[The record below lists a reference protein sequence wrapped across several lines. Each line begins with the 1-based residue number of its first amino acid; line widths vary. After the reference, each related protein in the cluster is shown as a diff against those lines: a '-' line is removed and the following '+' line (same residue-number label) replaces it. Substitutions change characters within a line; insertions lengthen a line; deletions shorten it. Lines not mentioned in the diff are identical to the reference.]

1 LARFVQTVP
10 LLQPLFVLC
19 ESQFLRECPNP
30 FIKYLA
36 KVSCKYLYL
45 LSKSGVDW
53 IAFKKINE
61 MVQEVEIVGANHDLG
76 PLCGYSVLDCKRH
89 LHPPKALCMVIGL
102 LNTELNYGLLETENH
117 ACSFHGAA
125 FRLEDRQY
133 ARSETQAGHGGIAC
147 RAVDFS

>member
-1 LARFVQTVP
+1 MTMLGLCKTVSP
-10 LLQPLFVLC
+10 PKFLFFLW
-19 ESQFLRECPNP
+19 ESQFLRECPELS
-30 FIKYLA
+30 IKYLA
-36 KVSCKYLYL
+36 KASRRNLYV

-76 PLCGYSVLDCKRH
+76 PLCGYSVLDCNRH

-117 ACSFHGAA
+117 ACSFSRRCIQTGRPAICA
-125 FRLEDRQY
+125 F
-133 ARSETQAGHGGIAC
+133 
-147 RAVDFS
+147 